1 MRPNRLSGEIVFG
14 STGRTRAAA
23 RLLVAAAV
31 ALLAAAPSAL
41 AQSAY
46 CNDLKARI
54 ASAGRNDGT
63 ARYRAAAAK
72 QQREIG
78 RTAAYARSLGCDRQQ
93 FLFFGDP
100 PPPQC
105 GAINGRLAQMQA
117 NLAGLA
123 RGASGDGSRE
133 ALIARYNAQCGEAAI
148 AAARAPRA
156 RSLFEELFGVAPSDE
171 SGGLRQVP
179 VEDPRRHDQFDDER
193 PTEEDE
199 DERPRGGSMAICVR
213 KCDGGFFPVS
223 YSARRSNLDQLDNLC
238 KALCPNADA
247 ALYTKS
253 PWRDVD
259 NAVSIE
265 GQSYSDLPN
274 ALKFQKT
281 HDSACS
287 CKPPDQN
294 WADALE
300 NAERILSSDN
310 RRDIVINAEMAEQL
324 SRPVAPGDG
333 RDKSRQKN
341 FSTRQDAPPIPP
353 DAAPPSPGADKAE
366 ATNENAAEPTVYRDV
381 VGPDG
386 VKRRVRVVAPSL

>member
-1 MRPNRLSGEIVFG
+1 MRPSQLSSAIVFG

-46 CNDLKARI
+46 CNDLKGRI
-54 ASAGRNDGT
+54 ANAGRNDGSS
-63 ARYRAAAAK
+63 RYRAAAAK
-72 QQREIG
+72 QQREID
-78 RTAAYARSLGCDRQQ
+78 RTAAFARSLGCDRQQ

-105 GAINGRLAQMQA
+105 RAINARLAHMQA
-117 NLAGLA
+117 NLAGLQ
-123 RGASGDGSRE
+123 RGASGEGSRE
-133 ALIARYNAQCGEAAI
+133 ALIALYNARCSGATTV
-148 AAARAPRA
+148 AARAPRA
-156 RSLFEELFGVAPSDE
+156 RSFFEELFGVAPPDE
-171 SGGLRQVP
+171 SGGLRQAP
-179 VEDPRRHDQFDDER
+179 VEDPRRNDPSDGER
-193 PTEEDE
+193 PAGEDE

-259 NAVSIE
+259 NAVSID

-287 CKPPDQN
+287 CKPPDKS
-294 WADALE
+294 WADSLE
-300 NAERILSSDN
+300 DAERILSSEN

-324 SRPVAPGDG
+324 SRPAAAGATHG
-333 RDKSRQKN
+333 RSRQKN
-341 FSTRQDAPPIPP
+341 FSSRQDAA
-353 DAAPPSPGADKAE
+353 AAPTDATSPLEADKAE
-366 ATNENAAEPTVYRDV
+366 ATSGNAEEPRVYRDV